1 MIDLTKL
8 TQLQL
13 DALKE
18 IGSIGSGHAA
28 TSLSQLLKKK
38 IEIEIL
44 SSQVIKK
51 EELSNFISDVDEIMV
66 GVSLFILGEA
76 TGKIVFLLSR
86 TDALSLVDILMRRKP
101 GETKILDDL
110 SHSTIKEIA
119 NIISGSYLSAMSDF
133 LNLLL
138 IPSMPHLLT
147 DKSEK
152 VLKSALDDKDISDTI
167 YFIETQFNDSE
178 KAFSSFFFMIPYIE
192 GIEVILSK
200 ITTNI

>member
-38 IEIEIL
+38 IEIKIL

-51 EELSNFISDVDEIMV
+51 ADLHKFISNVDDIMV

-76 TGKIVFLLSR
+76 TGKIIFLLSR
-86 TDALSLVDILMRRKP
+86 TDALSLVDILMKRKP
-101 GETKILDDL
+101 GETIILDDL

-152 VLKSALDDKDISDTI
+152 VLKSALDDKDIADTI

-178 KAFSSFFFMIPYIE
+178 NAFSSFFFMIPYIE

-200 ITTNI
+200 ITTEI

>member
-51 EELSNFISDVDEIMV
+51 EELSKFISDVDEIMV

-86 TDALSLVDILMRRKP
+86 TDALSLVDILIRRKP
-101 GETKILDDL
+101 GETKVLDDL

-152 VLKSALDDKDISDTI
+152 VLKSALDDKDIADTI

>member
-8 TQLQL
+8 SQLQL

-28 TSLSQLLKKK
+28 TALSHLLKKRV
-38 IEIEIL
+38 EIKIL
-44 SSQVIKK
+44 SSRVIKK
-51 EELSNFISDVDEIMV
+51 DSLPDFVSGVQGLMV

-76 TGKIVFLLSR
+76 TGKIIFLVSR
-86 TDALSLVDILMRRKP
+86 SDALSLVDILMRRKP

-119 NIISGSYLSAMSDF
+119 NIVSGSYLSAMSDF

-138 IPSMPHLLT
+138 IPSMPHLIA
-147 DKSEK
+147 DQSEK
-152 VLKSALDDKDISDTI
+152 VFKSALDDKDISDSI
-167 YFIETQFNDSE
+167 FFIETQFNDSE
-178 KAFSSFFFMIPYIE
+178 KEFSSFFFLIPYVE

-200 ITTNI
+200 INTEM

>member
-8 TQLQL
+8 SQLQL

-28 TSLSQLLKKK
+28 TALSQLLKKK
-38 IEIEIL
+38 VEIKIL

-51 EELSNFISDVDEIMV
+51 SSLPSYVSGVREVMV

-76 TGKIVFLLSR
+76 TGKIIFLVSR
-86 TDALSLVDILMRRKP
+86 SDALSLVDILMRRKP

-119 NIISGSYLSAMSDF
+119 NIVSGSYLSAMSDF

-138 IPSMPHLLT
+138 IPSMPHLIADQS
-147 DKSEK
+147 DK
-152 VLKSALDDKDISDTI
+152 VFNSALDDKEISDSI
-167 YFIETQFNDSE
+167 FFIETQFNDSE
-178 KAFSSFFFMIPYIE
+178 KEFSSFFFLIPYVE

-200 ITTNI
+200 ITTEM

>member
-51 EELSNFISDVDEIMV
+51 EELSKFISDVDEIMV

-101 GETKILDDL
+101 GETKVLDDL

-152 VLKSALDDKDISDTI
+152 VLKSALDDKEISDTI